1 MGGVGRARE
10 GGVERVGGGG
20 APDAGERGPNELVRL
35 FRGPLDI

>member
-1 MGGVGRARE
+1 MGGVGRARA
-10 GGVERVGGGG
+10 GVERVGGGG